1 MHSIKIVF
9 ASLLLFAVVD
19 ASFGQTRETR
29 RRSAY
34 DNINQNQPQ
43 QRQPATQQ
51 RANQSAY
58 GNADTTQPGSAYGAQ
73 PAFYGRD
80 TTLPIEVIKSSGNG
94 LTDSGK
100 ISLRPDAA
108 VEVVEG
114 GTEKV
119 PLAYDP
125 IREDD
130 AVFRVRVWRDIDAR
144 EKLNL
149 PFLYAGQNDFG
160 SERFISILMRG
171 IRSGELTAFSGDDDR
186 FTTPI
191 TPDSAMMAFG
201 GGQDTVPVY
210 DADGNIAKYQVRE
223 QMINP
228 DSIYKFRLKEEWIF
242 DKESGR
248 LYVRILGIAPVIPYR
263 LSTGQILPGSER
275 PVWWVYYPDARTLLA
290 RSEVYNPKNMAARMS
305 WEDLFESRMFSSYIV
320 KSTLNNPFDLPL
332 SSVYPNN
339 TLFRLLEGDKVKEK
353 IFNYEQNLW
362 SY

>member
-1 MHSIKIVF
+1 MKMHAIKIIF
-9 ASLLLFAVVD
+9 ASLLLLAIADV
-19 ASFGQTRETR
+19 SYSQQRETR

-43 QRQPATQQ
+43 QQQNNNQQVNQKADTNQP
-51 RANQSAY
+51 QSAY
-58 GNADTTQPGSAYGAQ
+58 NAQ
-73 PAFYGRD
+73 PTFYGRD
-80 TTLPIEVIKSSGNG
+80 TSLPIEVIKSSGNG
-94 LTDSGK
+94 LTDTGK
-100 ISLRPDAA
+100 FSLRRDGA
-108 VEVVEG
+108 VEMVG
-114 GTEKV
+114 DRSTEKI
-119 PLAYDP
+119 PLPYDP
-125 IREDD
+125 IREVD
-130 AVFRVRVWRDIDAR
+130 AVFKVRVWRDIDAR

-149 PFLYAGQNDFG
+149 PFLYSGQNDFG

-191 TPDSAMMAFG
+191 TPDSAMIAFG

-210 DADGNIAKYQVRE
+210 DADGNIVKYQVRE

-228 DSIYKFRLKEEWIF
+228 DSIYTFRLKEEWIF

-248 LYVRILGIAPVIPYR
+248 LVVRILGIAPVIPYR

-275 PVWWVYYPDARTLLA
+275 PVWWVYYPDARALLA
-290 RSEVYNPKNMAARMS
+290 KSEVYNPRNVAARMS

-339 TLFRLLEGDKVKEK
+339 TLYRLLEGDKVKNK

>member
-1 MHSIKIVF
+1 MHLKIII
-9 ASLLLFAVVD
+9 ATILLVALADV
-19 ASFGQTRETR
+19 SYGQQRETR

-34 DNINQNQPQ
+34 ENIGQNQQQQQPQ
-43 QRQPATQQ
+43 RNQQ
-51 RANQSAY
+51 QNRSAY
-58 GNADTTQPGSAYGAQ
+58 GNTDTTPRSAYGAQ
-73 PAFYGRD
+73 PAMYGRD
-80 TTLPIEVIKSSGNG
+80 TTLPIEVIRSSGNG
-94 LTDSGK
+94 LSDTGK
-100 ISLRPDAA
+100 MSLRRDGA
-108 VEVVEG
+108 VDMVEG
-114 GTEKV
+114 GVDKI

-125 IREDD
+125 VREDD

-144 EKLNL
+144 EKINQS
-149 PFLYAGQNDFG
+149 FLYAGQNDYG

-171 IRSGELTAFSGDDDR
+171 LRTGELTAFSGDDDR

-191 TPDSAMMAFG
+191 TPDSAMLAFG
-201 GGQDTVPVY
+201 GGMDTVPVY
-210 DADGNIAKYQVRE
+210 DADGNVVKYQVRE

-275 PVWWVYYPDARTLLA
+275 PVWWIYYPDARTLLA

-320 KSTLNNPFDLPL
+320 KSSMNNPFDLPL

-339 TLFRLLEGDKVKEK
+339 TLYRLLEGDKIKEK